1 MTQKNIGSMIL
12 DVSRSPKLKNS
23 PRQHMLTRSSS
34 MVSSGQMFLN
44 LFKHLHFHCITERES
59 LPEGPELPVPLVNYV
74 YLIRERRSPY
84 YEIVEFLMKDMEM
97 HLQRTGQ
104 GSETVYTIN
113 PRMLHEEIEKK
124 VNDEKLTSVNVCRT
138 VLAMLHGASLD
149 AEKDYYVT
157 TTSSGRK
164 NYHVRVNTRTL
175 NLMSSLL

>member
-1 MTQKNIGSMIL
+1 
-12 DVSRSPKLKNS
+12 
-23 PRQHMLTRSSS
+23 
-34 MVSSGQMFLN
+34 
-44 LFKHLHFHCITERES
+44 
-59 LPEGPELPVPLVNYV
+59 
-74 YLIRERRSPY
+74 
-84 YEIVEFLMKDMEM
+84 MEM
-97 HLQRTGQ
+97 HLQRTGL